1 MKTNPSPDHDS
12 EARLQSLL
20 RAAASAPLPAAA
32 ERLAIG
38 FGQRAEARVRAV
50 LEEES
55 LVERLLRRWLI
66 GVALG
71 TALLVMAVGVRSHFG
86 TKNSTVA
93 SHAADFQSAWSN
105 YTAVPEIWP
114 VP

>member
-1 MKTNPSPDHDS
+1 MKSNSPPNQDP
-12 EARLQSLL
+12 EARLQALL
-20 RAAASAPLPAAA
+20 RAVASAPLPPAA

-50 LEEES
+50 LQEES
-55 LVERLLRRWLI
+55 VVERLMRRWLI
-66 GVALG
+66 GLAAG
-71 TALLVMAVGVRSHFG
+71 TALVVMAVGLSSHFG
-86 TKNSTVA
+86 AINSTVA
-93 SHAADFQSAWSN
+93 SNTADFQSAWSN

>member
-1 MKTNPSPDHDS
+1 MKSNPSPNQDP
-12 EARLQSLL
+12 EARLPALL
-20 RAAASAPLPAAA
+20 RAAASAPLPPAA

-50 LEEES
+50 LQEES
-55 LVERLLRRWLI
+55 LVEQLLRRWLI
-66 GVALG
+66 GMAAG
-71 TALLVMAVGVRSHFG
+71 TALVVLAVGLSSHFSMN
-86 TKNSTVA
+86 NSTVA
-93 SHAADFQSAWSN
+93 SNVADFQSAWSN